1 MNPSLESL
9 YRNHRQGL
17 FSIAASIT
25 GSHQLAEDAI
35 HNAFARLINSDLPA
49 GDQAVGFVFKSV
61 KNAAIDL
68 LRSKQRNSQM
78 SDSLFNGYYPIDRVC
93 DAPETNLLNE
103 ESNRLLREAVDQL
116 ADEQREAIVLK
127 AFGQLTFEQA
137 AEVAGVPVKT
147 LATRY
152 RRALS
157 SLAEKLKTET

>member
-35 HNAFARLINSDLPA
+35 HNAFARLIKSDLPE
-49 GDQAVGFVFKSV
+49 GEQSVGFVYKSV

-68 LRSKQRNSQM
+68 LRSKQRNCQL
-78 SDSLFNGYYPIDRVC
+78 SDSLFNGYYPNDRESESP
-93 DAPETNLLNE
+93 DAKLLNAE
-103 ESNRLLREAVDQL
+103 VNRKLREAVDEL
-116 ADEQREAIVLK
+116 VAEQREAIVLK

-157 SLAEKLKTET
+157 SLAEKLNAEN